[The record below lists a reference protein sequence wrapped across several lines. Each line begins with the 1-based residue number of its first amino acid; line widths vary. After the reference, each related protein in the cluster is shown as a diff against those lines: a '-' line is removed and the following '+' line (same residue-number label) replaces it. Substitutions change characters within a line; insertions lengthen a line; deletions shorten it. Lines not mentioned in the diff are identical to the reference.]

1 MNQLF
6 DITRYAIGF
15 EKMMDRL
22 EMVNYQ
28 SSNSNSYPP
37 YDIIKVDNLN
47 FKIEMA
53 LAGFNKKDI
62 TVEVCDGILSICSTK
77 ENTQDSSKVF
87 RGISYKKFNR
97 QFTLADDIEVQNA
110 KLEDGLLSIELVKI
124 LPENKQ
130 PKIIKVK

>member
-15 EKMMDRL
+15 DEMMDRL
-22 EMVNYQ
+22 NYQ
-28 SSNSNSYPP
+28 STNSNSYPP

-87 RGISYKKFNR
+87 RGISYKKFNK
-97 QFTLADDIEVQNA
+97 QFTLADDIEVRDA

>member
-15 EKMMDRL
+15 DEMMDRL
-22 EMVNYQ
+22 NYQ
-28 SSNSNSYPP
+28 STNSNSYPP

-77 ENTQDSSKVF
+77 ENTQDNSKVF
-87 RGISYKKFNR
+87 RGISYKKFNK
-97 QFTLADDIEVQNA
+97 QFTLADDIEVRDA

>member
-62 TVEVCDGILSICSTK
+62 TVEVCDGILSICSNK

-124 LPENKQ
+124 LPEDKQ